1 MRFTSAQIFGDGV
14 PDFLL
19 KIIPFTTNIAT
30 INNEIFWGHYVRD
43 CLCKMK
49 GTNLPML
56 HLHYVLLPLEISGDS
71 SKFCLLP
78 LTQHFYGLFPKR
90 FALRFGHTS
99 KFAKRGIRAGGR
111 RTPKTW
117 SCCRGQPKLWWFNG
131 IWWDLYNETAAIY
144 GAILPNNRSRISFGF
159 QGFS

>member
-1 MRFTSAQIFGDGV
+1 MRFTSAQVFGDGV

-19 KIIPFTTNIAT
+19 KIIPFITNLAT
-30 INNEIFWGHYVRD
+30 INNEIVWGHYVRD

-56 HLHYVLLPLEISGDS
+56 HLHYVLLPPEISGDS

-78 LTQHFYGLFPKR
+78 LTQHFYGPFPKR
-90 FALRFGHTS
+90 FALRLGHTS

-111 RTPKTW
+111 RTPKIW
-117 SCCRGQPKLWWFNG
+117 SCCRGG
-131 IWWDLYNETAAIY
+131 
-144 GAILPNNRSRISFGF
+144 RSHTVELTSKVMVI
-159 QGFS
+159 